1 MSRTLLHPK
10 LLEEAKAQAVMRR
23 SLPQHVTHA
32 NRRIPGLYVRM
43 ADFIVSSG
51 LIEVTDERQL
61 AAFRSLLQRICRPGH
76 VIDWKT

>member
-1 MSRTLLHPK
+1 
-10 LLEEAKAQAVMRR
+10 MRR
-23 SLPQHVTHA
+23 SLRQHVAHA
-32 NRRIPGLYVRM
+32 IVASRGSTFVM

-76 VIDWKT
+76 VIDCKT